1 LTDLVSAERLTFQ
14 RAKTKLSEILH
25 LKTGLKALNHIEIR
39 FFVVKFTFSA
49 EGHLLFDFISRKFI
63 HFAEVFAL

>member
-1 LTDLVSAERLTFQ
+1 
-14 RAKTKLSEILH
+14 
-25 LKTGLKALNHIEIR
+25 LKALNHIEIR

-63 HFAEVFAL
+63 HFAEVFIGIYLVLC